1 MLSKYF
7 ENFNKKIINDK
18 KKTKTTAKG
27 TAKKVSSGGSSKK
40 ESTKVDIKKFK
51 EKLERIIPKNLAINS
66 ARPISST
73 GFSPEGA
80 DLIIYRN
87 YCDDI
92 LELFDGAV
100 PQELVY
106 GTVHFVNPLNKKNLG
121 DALNRVSSV
130 KKINY
135 FSDSDENNTMLIP
148 SFIICAETEYS
159 MPDLKDAISNYYISN
174 NIEHNHEMD
183 ILVILDKGLVVK
195 NWREKRSY
203 IALETTKDTVMWFY
217 VLLNEY
223 LDINRG
229 STLDMRKYI
238 RSDVVYPEY

>member
-7 ENFNKKIINDK
+7 VNFNKKIINQK
-18 KKTKTTAKG
+18 KKTKTAAKG
-27 TAKKVSSGGSSKK
+27 TAKKVSSSGSSKK
-40 ESTKVDIKKFK
+40 ESINVDVKKFK
-51 EKLERIIPKNLAINS
+51 EILERIIPKNLAINS

-106 GTVHFVNPLNKKNLG
+106 GTVHFVNSLNKKNLG

-135 FSDSDENNTMLIP
+135 FSDNDENNTMLIP

-174 NIEHNHEMD
+174 NIEHDHEMD
-183 ILVILDKGLVVK
+183 ILVIFDKGLVVK

-203 IALETTKDTVMWFY
+203 IALETTKDTMMWFY